1 MKKSIFLLRTL
12 LILSVLCSSHFVM
25 AQNWMTDFELAKEK
39 ANQENRNI
47 VLVFAGSD
55 WCAPCIKLE
64 KEIWQSEE
72 FKKYSDNN
80 YILLKADFPRQKKN
94 KLPKELQKHNDAL
107 AEQYNMQGYF
117 PLVLLLDANGKVL
130 GKTGYKKV
138 KPAEYISLLN
148 SFIDQ

>member
-1 MKKSIFLLRTL
+1 
-12 LILSVLCSSHFVM
+12 M

-80 YILLKADFPRQKKN
+80 YILLKADFPRQKK
-94 KLPKELQKHNDAL
+94 
-107 AEQYNMQGYF
+107 
-117 PLVLLLDANGKVL
+117 
-130 GKTGYKKV
+130 
-138 KPAEYISLLN
+138 YI
-148 SFIDQ
+148 